1 MSLSPLS
8 SPSPA
13 TAGASGPGKLRFICN
28 LHSGRGGRNA
38 RLLPRLRDFIAAR
51 GLDADLI
58 VTEGPGH
65 ATELARDAVR
75 LGCARVVAVGG
86 DGTVN
91 EVAQALLHTPTALA
105 IVPSGSGNGLARYLR
120 LPASPR
126 AALELAVGPR
136 ARAVQL
142 DAGAAAGRPF
152 FNAMGIGLDA
162 EISRRFNRLTTRGL
176 PAYLRTGL
184 GAFFGRQS
192 ERVRIVADGRAEER
206 EALIVAVAN
215 SDQYGNGAIVAPGA
229 RADDGVLDLIAVGPV
244 GTAAA
249 LLLAARLFLG
259 TFDRSP
265 AVHRLRSPR
274 FQLRRAAPGLLHT
287 DGEVHEAPADLEIA
301 VQPRSLRVLTP

>member
-1 MSLSPLS
+1 MNVSPLS
-8 SPSPA
+8 SLPA
-13 TAGASGPGKLRFICN
+13 ATSTGPGKLRFICN

-38 RLLPRLRDFIAAR
+38 RLLPRLRAFIGAR
-51 GLDADLI
+51 GLDADLA
-58 VTEGPGH
+58 VTEGRGH
-65 ATELARDAVR
+65 ATELAREAAR

-91 EVAQALLHTPTALA
+91 EVAQALLHTPAALA

-120 LPASPR
+120 VPAAPF

-136 ARAVQL
+136 SRAVLL
-142 DAGAAAGRPF
+142 DAGTAAGLPF

-162 EISRRFNRLTTRGL
+162 EISRRFNQLTRRGL

-184 GAFFGRQS
+184 AAFFGRQS
-192 ERVRIVADGRAEER
+192 ERVRITAESRAEEV

-249 LLLAARLFLG
+249 VLLAARLFLG

-265 AVHRLRSPR
+265 AVRRLRSPR
-274 FQLRRAAPGLLHT
+274 FQLRRPGPGLLHT
-287 DGEVHEAPADLEIA
+287 DGEVHHAAAEIEIA
-301 VQPRSLRVLTP
+301 VQPR